1 MLSSGNYDQTIDN
14 AISNLNIN
22 KDKKSKQEYVYL
34 LDEAEFKGS
43 DYVSVF
49 TKNET
54 NMIIPVRLQNDLLD
68 FCTLGLNDKWTVY
81 LSNKQKGIGYDYGMA
96 IHFR

>member
-1 MLSSGNYDQTIDN
+1 MMLN
-14 AISNLNIN
+14 
-22 KDKKSKQEYVYL
+22 
-34 LDEAEFKGS
+34 FKGF
-43 DYVSVF
+43 DYVSVY

-54 NMIIPVRLQNDLLD
+54 NMIIPVHLQNDLLD
-68 FCTLGLNDKWTVY
+68 FSTLELNTKWTVY